1 MALIYF
7 ALTRGLPWIQE
18 QFAPTARSYE
28 ASEGDTS
35 DPAGPCIESVARAND
50 SLSQLGRRFS
60 SGPVDADEWSTASWD
75 IESRDSRRR
84 DVLHLSLRSLS
95 QGGRGGRRV
104 ADDVLAVRC
113 HGPRYGHDL
122 RQSSSESGES
132 LRPPRRS
139 SLTGRILSAS
149 TPPRHIAVKKLTA
162 STR

>member
-1 MALIYF
+1 MLSRLISFAVVMALIYF

-75 IESRDSRRR
+75 IESAIRDAEMSCTC
-84 DVLHLSLRSLS
+84 LSEACRKAAEAAGELRTMYSQFNAMARGTATTYGNPARNQERVFDLLDEARSLA
-95 QGGRGGRRV
+95 G
-104 ADDVLAVRC
+104 
-113 HGPRYGHDL
+113 Y
-122 RQSSSESGES
+122 
-132 LRPPRRS
+132 
-139 SLTGRILSAS
+139 
-149 TPPRHIAVKKLTA
+149 
-162 STR
+162 